1 MPYKII
7 DMLTFVNSDAVIDI
21 AVVVNESLAKELDSV
36 LKDYFV

>member
-7 DMLTFVNSDAVIDI
+7 DMLTFVNSAVIDI